1 MAAMPTGS
9 TYRRSPAH
17 SWLRSNV
24 LGLVAI
30 FIALNGTAV
39 AVQTASEGNS
49 RTPAAAKKSAK
60 AKAKAKRG
68 PAGPQG
74 PAGSLGPPGA
84 QGPPGIQGAQGI
96 QGPPG
101 TSGVGGPPSGAAGG
115 ELAGTYPNPTIG
127 TVSGLDLAASSGAAP
142 AVTFGPGGAEMYN
155 VLGNGSLAV
164 EAPGGLSVFGL
175 ANLTDDVSLPNATA
189 AGTAMQFGTSN
200 PANLYRSAADTLHTD
215 DSFEVGGSATVDGD
229 TTLGDSL
236 ADTATINAGPVNLPG
251 ATSAGDALVIGGTA
265 NLYRPAANTLR
276 TDDSLQVGGDLTVT
290 GAVSGIG
297 QLSLPAGA
305 APPTPPNDT
314 GVVFVQCN
322 GVLSPFLAIK
332 WDDGSV
338 DSIASGGSACD

>member
-1 MAAMPTGS
+1 MAAMPSDS
-9 TYRRSPAH
+9 THRRSSAH

-49 RTPAAAKKSAK
+49 RTSAAKKSAK
-60 AKAKAKRG
+60 AKKGKPG

-74 PAGSLGPPGA
+74 IAGPAGA
-84 QGPPGIQGAQGI
+84 QGPQGI
-96 QGPPG
+96 QGPQGPPG
-101 TSGVGGPPSGAAGG
+101 AGGPPSGAAGG
-115 ELAGTYPNPTIG
+115 ELAGTYPSPTIG
-127 TVSGLDLAASSGAAP
+127 TVNGLDLAASSSTAP

-155 VLGNGSLAV
+155 VFGNGSLAI
-164 EAPGGLSVFGL
+164 EAPGGLSLFGS
-175 ANLTDDVSLPNATA
+175 ANLTDDVTLPNATSTLGA
-189 AGTAMQFGTSN
+189 LDFGTAGS
-200 PANLYRSAADTLHTD
+200 ANLYRSAADTLHTD
-215 DSFEVGGSATVDGD
+215 DSFDVDGSAAFDGD
-229 TTLGDSL
+229 TTLGNSQ

-276 TDDSLQVGGDLTVT
+276 TDDTLSVGGGLNVEGGVT
-290 GAVSGIG
+290 GIG

-314 GVVFVQCN
+314 GVIFIQCN
-322 GVLSPFLAIK
+322 TVLSPFLAIK

-338 DSIASGGSACD
+338 DTIASGGSACD